1 MRRSGGP
8 STWRDDPAFQ
18 DDPTAVVVLDRE
30 LVIRAVNPAYEKATG
45 FTEDELMS
53 RFVFDAFPANP
64 DDPDDDGQGA
74 MAASFEQVLRDP
86 RGHDLVVQRYD
97 IPDTTD
103 RTRFVPKVWAPRNVP
118 VWNGDD
124 LVGVACRVDELR
136 LPVRAL
142 RAIAPLRDQLRRAAS
157 SEDPETVLIVET
169 VAWGLREYAAAL
181 GEVEHLRA
189 ALTSRATIDQAK
201 GVLMAEHHCS
211 SDEAFRLLVRLS
223 NDTNVK
229 LADVA
234 SALIYQAQ
242 AGRTSTAAQVTRSSG
257 P

>member
-1 MRRSGGP
+1 MRRNGDL
-8 STWRDDPAFQ
+8 STWRDDPAFHE
-18 DDPTAVVVLDRE
+18 DSTAVVVLDRE

-45 FTEDELMS
+45 FSEDELMS
-53 RFVFDAFPANP
+53 RLVFDAFPANP
-64 DDPDDDGQGA
+64 DDPDDDGQHA
-74 MAASFEQVLRDP
+74 MAASFEQVLRDR

-118 VWNGDD
+118 VWHGDD

-142 RAIAPLRDQLRRAAS
+142 RAIAPLRDQLRRAAA
-157 SEDPETVLIVET
+157 SEDPETVRIVET

-201 GVLMAEHHCS
+201 GVLMAEYRCS
-211 SDEAFRLLVRLS
+211 PDEAFRLLVKLS

-229 LADVA
+229 VADVA
-234 SALIYQAQ
+234 SALVYQAQ
-242 AGRTSTAAQVTRSSG
+242 AGRRSAGAKVSAPTG